1 MLKDEEGEK
10 KHGISL
16 ERSVRKA
23 RSRKVFDD
31 QTFYITPKVQPA
43 FDFLKPIAEAGGA
56 KVIYIYYCFSIAH
69 TLIHD
74 RQQVI
79 KRNPTIKMLQ
89 DKADC
94 YVISSVEERAAW
106 EGLAQNGIAVYS
118 GELIIKGVLLQ
129 DMKLEPYTLQLEE
142 A

>member
-1 MLKDEEGEK
+1 
-10 KHGISL
+10 
-16 ERSVRKA
+16 
-23 RSRKVFDD
+23 
-31 QTFYITPKVQPA
+31 
-43 FDFLKPIAEAGGA
+43 
-56 KVIYIYYCFSIAH
+56 
-69 TLIHD
+69 
-74 RQQVI
+74 
-79 KRNPTIKMLQ
+79 MLQ

-106 EGLAQNGIAVYS
+106 EGLAQNGISVYS